1 MSNRFDDQ
9 LHAGDRAEKI
19 VRKAA
24 KRFVKRIEISPWAKT
39 HVVVEEAVKAL
50 LCGFKETHDP
60 KLEARNI
67 KVELLCETFD
77 TMMDVGQFFPKA
89 HEIKTCLEKRGF
101 KRAFFYVSHKKTE
114 KPAMTFTVSFWDVD
128 PKDPFTGTPY
138 FEMLRT
144 ED

>member
-9 LHAGDRAEKI
+9 FHAGDRAEKI

-24 KRFVKRIEISPWAKT
+24 KRFVKRIEVCPWAKT

-67 KVELLCETFD
+67 KVELLCESYDTKFD
-77 TMMDVGQFFPKA
+77 AGAFFPKA
-89 HEIKTCLEKRGF
+89 YEIKSLLAKRGF
-101 KRAFFYVSHKKTE
+101 KRAFFYVNGRKSE
-114 KPAMTFTVSFWDVD
+114 APALTFTVSDWDVD
-128 PKDPFTGTPY
+128 PSDPFTGTPY
-138 FEMLRT
+138 FELLRT

>member
-9 LHAGDRAEKI
+9 FHAGDRAEKI

-24 KRFVKRIEISPWAKT
+24 KRFVKRIEVSPWAKT

-67 KVELLCETFD
+67 KVELICETFD

-89 HEIKTCLEKRGF
+89 HEIKNCLEKRGF

>member
-1 MSNRFDDQ
+1 MINFTQETEQKKSSGGPQNASLSASKFLLGQR
-9 LHAGDRAEKI
+9 
-19 VRKAA
+19 
-24 KRFVKRIEISPWAKT
+24 T
-39 HVVVEEAVKAL
+39 HVVVEEAIKAL
-50 LCGFKETHDP
+50 LSGFKETHDP

-128 PKDPFTGTPY
+128 PKDPFTDTPY